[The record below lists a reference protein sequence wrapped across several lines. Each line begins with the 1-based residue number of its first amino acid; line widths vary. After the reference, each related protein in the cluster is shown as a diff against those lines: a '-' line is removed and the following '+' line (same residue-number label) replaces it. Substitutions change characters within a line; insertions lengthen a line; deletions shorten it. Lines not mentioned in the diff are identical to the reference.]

1 MRAAVFDRPGRPL
14 QIESVADP
22 SPGIDELIVK
32 VHRCGIC
39 GSDLHLT
46 EGHGYTA
53 PSGTILGHEFAGE
66 VVAIGKGVTRF
77 SVGDRVAAMPII
89 GCGTCRYCMA
99 GTPAWCTSIGF
110 TFGGYAEYACASAVT
125 AVKLPATLSS
135 ADAAL
140 AEPLAVALH
149 GVAAAGMRPGARVLI
164 QGAGPIGLSVLFWAK
179 RLGAGRVEMVEG
191 VERRAAIA
199 REMGA
204 DSVAAPVKVEEGM
217 QTAVDAE
224 APDIVVECV
233 GRPGLLGQA
242 IARVARGGAVVSL
255 GYCMQPDTLVPAL
268 AGNKE
273 ATLLFPQ
280 LYTRREFEFAI
291 EVLDRGALE
300 PAAMVTATI
309 GLDQLPGKF
318 ESLRRS
324 PADCKVLIDPARNA

>member
-22 SPGIDELIVK
+22 SPGVNELIVK
-32 VHRCGIC
+32 VDRCGIC

-53 PSGTILGHEFAGE
+53 PSGTILGHEFVGE
-66 VVAIGKGVTRF
+66 VVATGKGVQQF

-89 GCGTCRYCMA
+89 GCGTCRYCLA
-99 GTPAWCTSIGF
+99 GTPGWCTSIRY
-110 TFGGYAEYACASAVT
+110 TFGGYAEYATVSAVT
-125 AVKLPATLSS
+125 AVKLPTNLIS

-149 GVAAAGMRPGARVLI
+149 GVAAAGLRPGARVLI
-164 QGAGPIGLSVLFWAK
+164 QGAGPIGLSVLFWAR

-191 VERRAAIA
+191 AERRAAIA

-204 DSVAAPVKVEEGM
+204 DSVAAPGAVEAGM
-217 QTAVDAE
+217 QPSLDPQ

-233 GRPGLLGQA
+233 GRPGLLVQA
-242 IARVARGGAVVSL
+242 IACVARGGTVVSL

-273 ATLLFPQ
+273 TKLIFPQ
-280 LYTRREFEFAI
+280 LYTQREFEFAI
-291 EVLDRGALE
+291 EVLDRGAVE

-309 GLDQLPGKF
+309 DLNQLPDKF
-318 ESLRRS
+318 ESLRKS
-324 PADCKVLIDPARNA
+324 PADCKVLIDPAR